1 MSTPLVPEP
10 TRVLY
15 AALTG
20 VLPGEYWAAD
30 RWHEQAAAAQLTSA
44 EIAAAHQDA
53 ISAGHLVRVV
63 VRVGSRTAAVQVP
76 STVPSRKGGG
86 VQLLVRTSKSLPGEP
101 APIGGRHVP
110 AHIDGQLDMLEGV
123 GA

>member
-1 MSTPLVPEP
+1 MPEP

-53 ISAGHLVRVV
+53 INAGHLSRVT
-63 VRVGSRTAAVQVP
+63 VRVGSRTAAVQIP

-86 VQLLVRTSKSLPGEP
+86 VQLLVRTSRALPVDLLAEV
-101 APIGGRHVP
+101 RT
-110 AHIDGQLDMLEGV
+110 
-123 GA
+123 